1 VLFGHGRWIVDKD
14 DKVALITIPIAVV
27 IGTGFAWAGASVPV
41 FTIGK
46 YPVIWICIAAA
57 FAIQWLA
64 FIPAYIFKT
73 EKFYDFTGSITYLSI
88 TLFAAKMNPHS
99 DLRSRL
105 IASFIAVW
113 AIRLGFFLFA
123 RILKAGEDS
132 RFANIRGKF
141 LRFLMAWT
149 LQGLWVTF
157 SLAAGLTALTSLPV
171 RMDIFGYVGAGL
183 WCVGFLIE
191 ALADFQKSR
200 FRRDESNKGRFIS
213 SGLWSW
219 SRHPNYFG
227 EIVLWTGI
235 AVMAFPVLQ
244 GWQYATLV
252 SPVFVTLLLT
262 KISGIPL
269 LEEAAD
275 KKWGGQKEYDDYKRR
290 TSVLIPL
297 PPRR

>member
-1 VLFGHGRWIVDKD
+1 MDRD
-14 DKVALITIPIAVV
+14 DRIALIAIPIALA
-27 IGTGFAWAGASVPV
+27 IGAALAWAGSSAPV
-41 FTIGK
+41 FALGK
-46 YPVIWICIAAA
+46 FPVVVICVAAA
-57 FAIQWLA
+57 FAVQWLA
-64 FIPAYIFKT
+64 FIPAYLFKT
-73 EKFYDFTGSITYLSI
+73 EKFYDLTGSLTYLSI
-88 TLFAAKMNPHS
+88 TLFAIKLNPHA

-105 IASFIAVW
+105 IASFIAIW
-113 AIRLGFFLFA
+113 AIRLGIFLFT
-123 RILKAGEDS
+123 RILRAGEDS

-141 LRFLMAWT
+141 WRFLLAWT

-171 RMDIFGYVGAGL
+171 IMDLFGYTGAGL
-183 WCVGFLIE
+183 WVTGFLIE
-191 ALADFQKSR
+191 AVADLQKAR
-200 FRRDESNKGRFIS
+200 FRRDAANKGSFIS
-213 SGLWSW
+213 AGLWSW

-252 SPVFVTLLLT
+252 SPLFVTLLLT
-262 KISGIPL
+262 RISGIPL

-275 KKWGGQKEYDDYKRR
+275 KKWGGQAAYEAYKKN

-297 PPRR
+297 RPKK

>member
-1 VLFGHGRWIVDKD
+1 MDKD
-14 DKVALITIPIAVV
+14 DKIALVTVPVAVA
-27 IGTGFAWAGASVPV
+27 IGAGFAWAGASVPV
-41 FTIGK
+41 FSIGK
-46 YPVIWICIAAA
+46 FPVIYICIAAA
-57 FAIQWLA
+57 FVIQWLA
-64 FIPAYIFKT
+64 FVPAYLFKT

-88 TLFAAKMNPHS
+88 TLFAIKMNPHS

-113 AIRLGFFLFA
+113 AIRLGFFLFS

-132 RFANIRGKF
+132 RFVNIRGKF

-171 RMDIFGYVGAGL
+171 RMDVFGYAGAGL
-183 WCVGFLIE
+183 WCVGFLLE

-200 FRRDESNKGRFIS
+200 FRREPSNRGRFIS
-213 SGLWSW
+213 SGLWAW

-235 AVMAFPVLQ
+235 AVMAFPVLH

-297 PPRR
+297 PRRR